1 MNWASRQLRPA
12 GRGRTRGRH
21 EGGVQSVQVKGD
33 VDIVGESFGKGFFR
47 QAHAGQEACVV
58 VRHAQALARG
68 GLFAAKV
75 PHGKLDQGQA
85 QVRRSPVHDA
95 GVGIGVA
102 LIALAQ
108 VGVGVK
114 LHHAQRLTALFCPRR
129 QGAQG
134 PQGDRVL
141 AAQQHGHGPT
151 VQSRVNGGRNAV
163 QHLCHRAG
171 AVHGRGSIK
180 TCLAGREA
188 AFPRLPAAVRRPA
201 GPPAL
206 GRAPAVRNAALQ
218 RYGDDVKARACRR
231 AGRIFRSQK
240 MLVHAVHRGLEI
252 KKRPAWG
259 GRPFRLEEAVSKRK
273 EGTLSIAMAVP
284 RKIRG

>member
-1 MNWASRQLRPA
+1 MWQSHTAYFLHRHAAFQNELGLAPVEAA

-129 QGAQG
+129 QWNYFEK
-134 PQGDRVL
+134 
-141 AAQQHGHGPT
+141 
-151 VQSRVNGGRNAV
+151 S
-163 QHLCHRAG
+163 
-171 AVHGRGSIK
+171 S
-180 TCLAGREA
+180 
-188 AFPRLPAAVRRPA
+188 
-201 GPPAL
+201 
-206 GRAPAVRNAALQ
+206 
-218 RYGDDVKARACRR
+218 
-231 AGRIFRSQK
+231 
-240 MLVHAVHRGLEI
+240 
-252 KKRPAWG
+252 
-259 GRPFRLEEAVSKRK
+259 
-273 EGTLSIAMAVP
+273 
-284 RKIRG
+284 